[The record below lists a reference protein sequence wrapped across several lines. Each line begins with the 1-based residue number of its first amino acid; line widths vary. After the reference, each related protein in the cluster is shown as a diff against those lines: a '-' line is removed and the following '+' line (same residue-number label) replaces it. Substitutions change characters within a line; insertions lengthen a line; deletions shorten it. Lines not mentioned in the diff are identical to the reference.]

1 MMTTNFARTGGLFTF
16 GVSALRA
23 SVAVA
28 ALMTVTLPVYAQQ
41 ETTSQVQAEKSFDI
55 APQALSSAIN
65 QFGLQAG
72 VQVSVNPAVLEG
84 FQTNGVTGTMSVEDG
99 LQILLGGTGLSWTS
113 SDTGIAIVRTADG
126 AGAVSLPPI
135 IITGEKVARSY
146 LETQASVGVATSQ
159 DIQTYKLDEA
169 ADVYNT
175 MANVRYFHSG
185 ANKGMQIRG
194 VSADGVSEPENAAP
208 TIAVIIDGVAQ
219 SSEALRRGSRGTWD
233 MQQIEVLRGPQ
244 STVHGPNAMAGAI
257 AMESNDPTFH
267 WEGAAQGVLGTQDRT
282 DGAAMISG
290 PIGDQIAFRLA
301 AEAREQE
308 KDISQVKA
316 EDNVLN
322 DDKYRSVRGK
332 LLIEPE
338 AIEEL
343 TITLMA
349 NDVYDQ
355 PAVSAVR
362 NPFFDRTFDSG
373 SQSTE
378 ELRKNN
384 VNNYSA
390 TVDYDLTDILT
401 LTSVTGKQ
409 DTEMTIETAPGNG
422 YFIRD
427 DTREDDNFEQDLRLV
442 LDGHEKLSGIFGL
455 YYADKD
461 NSSQSSIELPTFS
474 TNVEATARNE
484 VETSAAYANLR
495 YKIGNGFTVIGGA
508 RVQRDTVANFIDR
521 DVTGAVNTS
530 GFDIT
535 FTKDMD
541 VENSYVAFLPT
552 AGVAY
557 DVTENQTVGLTLSR
571 GYRQGFSQV
580 VEETNTDIRE
590 VKPEYV
596 WTTELSWRD
605 QSIENV
611 SWGANLFYNKYQN
624 QQITISDNNVLNSY
638 NADGSYSYGAELE
651 GRADFGNGLSG
662 YGALGLLK
670 TQLGEVDAS
679 SCASSSCEGNDFPEA
694 PALTASIGA
703 TYKHQSGFFVSS
715 DANFTGSYYSN
726 SSLTN
731 DEDQNI
737 SSFFLANARAGY
749 AFSGFSLTA
758 YVENMFDKDYITS
771 VNSTGTRASIGD
783 GRTFGIQLN
792 ASF

>member
-1 MMTTNFARTGGLFTF
+1 MMTNMTRVRGEARF
-16 GVSALRA
+16 GVPAFKA

-28 ALMTVTLPVYAQQ
+28 ALMVLAQPADAQQ
-41 ETTSQVQAEKSFDI
+41 VEVAQVQSEKSFDVP
-55 APQALSSAIN
+55 PQALSNAIN
-65 QFGLQAG
+65 LFGLQAG
-72 VQVSVNPAVLEG
+72 TQISVNPSLL
-84 FQTNGVTGTMSVEDG
+84 DG
-99 LQILLGGTGLSWTS
+99 LQTEGVSGAMSVDAALEILLSGTGLSWTKS
-113 SDTGIAIVRTADG
+113 ENGIVIVRA
-126 AGAVSLPPI
+126 AGDNSTPVLPSI
-135 IITGEKVARSY
+135 VITGEKIQRSY
-146 LETQASVGVATSQ
+146 LETQASVGVATGE

-185 ANKGMQIRG
+185 GNKGMQIRG

-257 AMESNDPTFH
+257 VMESNDPTFH

-290 PIGDQIAFRLA
+290 PIGDQVAFRLA

-308 KDISQVKA
+308 KDITQAKGV
-316 EDNVLN
+316 DNVLN

-355 PAVSAVR
+355 PAVSAVL

-373 SQSTE
+373 TQSTE

-390 TVDYDLTDILT
+390 KVDYDLSDDLT
-401 LTSVTGKQ
+401 LTSVTSKQ
-409 DTEMTIETAPGNG
+409 DTDMTIETAPGNG

-427 DTREDDNFEQDLRLV
+427 DNREDDNFEQDLRLV
-442 LDGHEKLSGIFGL
+442 LDGDEKLSGVFGL
-455 YYADKD
+455 YYAHKD
-461 NSSQSSIELPTFS
+461 NSSRSSIELPTFV
-474 TNVEATARNE
+474 TNVDAKARNE
-484 VETSAAYANLR
+484 VQTSAAYANLR
-495 YKIGNGFTVIGGA
+495 YKIGNGFTLIGGA
-508 RVQRDTVANFIDR
+508 RVQKDKVANFIDR
-521 DVTGAVNTS
+521 DVTGAVNTN

-580 VEETNTDIRE
+580 VEETNTDVRE

-605 QSIENV
+605 QSIDNV
-611 SWGANLFYNKYQN
+611 SWGANLFYNRYQN

-638 NADGSYSYGAELE
+638 NADGSYSFGAELE

-662 YGALGLLK
+662 YGALGVLK
-670 TQLGEVDAS
+670 TELGQIDAS

-694 PALTASIGA
+694 PALTASVGV

-715 DANFTGSYYSN
+715 DANYTGSYYSN

-731 DEDQNI
+731 DEDQNV